1 MLRSCCRGSELLSL
15 WHTRRCI
22 GKIKKS
28 IRRTEQVPVLHYNRE
43 RNNVCFLGRTRM
55 QPGDFLV
62 VNVGVGGK
70 STSGVG
76 RLIA

>member
-1 MLRSCCRGSELLSL
+1 M
-15 WHTRRCI
+15 
-22 GKIKKS
+22 
-28 IRRTEQVPVLHYNRE
+28 PVLQYNRE